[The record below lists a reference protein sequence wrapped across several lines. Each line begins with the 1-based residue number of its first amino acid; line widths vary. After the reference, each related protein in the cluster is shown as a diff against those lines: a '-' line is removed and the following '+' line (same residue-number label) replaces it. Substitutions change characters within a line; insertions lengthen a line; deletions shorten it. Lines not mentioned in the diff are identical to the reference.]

1 MLSIFVSITIVVFF
15 FNASARKVL
24 INFLSYFLNI
34 LEGEDKDSKKDES
47 ESVGKEKLAN
57 LIGRTINRL
66 FSVGF
71 VLSYAAFGFGMGEIL
86 GTLGTAL
93 YNVSYFFILPFGAFI
108 SAALPGILYG
118 EVKKKFKLNPTGNIF
133 LTSLL
138 ASIVFWWL
146 WSAGWEINATNA
158 DFQNAPSE
166 VFIFTG
172 RFDSFD
178 NTVETLGFLITTL
191 ISYLIATD
199 SPLLKDK
206 DTEKKEIDPEV

>member
-1 MLSIFVSITIVVFF
+1 MLSIFASITIVVFF

-71 VLSYAAFGFGMGEIL
+71 VLSYAAFGWGMGDIL
-86 GTLGTAL
+86 GTLGVRL
-93 YNVSYFFILPFGAFI
+93 YDVSYLFILPFGAFI
-108 SAALPGILYG
+108 SAALPGFLY
-118 EVKKKFKLNPTGNIF
+118 EELKKKFILNPTGNVF
-133 LTSLL
+133 LTPLL
-138 ASIVFWWL
+138 ASLAFWLFWAL
-146 WSAGWEINATNA
+146 GWSLKVSVAE
-158 DFQNAPSE
+158 FLNAPSE
-166 VFIFTG
+166 LYTLTG
-172 RFDSFD
+172 RFNSFD
-178 NTVETLGFLITTL
+178 NTVETLGFFITTL

-199 SPLLKDK
+199 SPLLKDN
-206 DTEKKEIDPEV
+206 DTEKKEEAKE

>member
-1 MLSIFVSITIVVFF
+1 MLSIFASITIVVFF

-34 LEGEDKDSKKDES
+34 LEGEDKNSKKDES

-57 LIGRTINRL
+57 LMGRTINRL

-86 GTLGTAL
+86 GKVGIHL
-93 YNVSYFFILPFGAFI
+93 YDVSYFFILPFGAFI
-108 SAALPGILYG
+108 SAALPGVLYG

-138 ASIVFWWL
+138 ASFAFYWFWYE
-146 WSAGWEINATNA
+146 GWAINAT
-158 DFQNAPSE
+158 DFQPQLSD
-166 VFIFTG
+166 VRTFTG
-172 RFDSFD
+172 RFLSFD

>member
-1 MLSIFVSITIVVFF
+1 MFSIFASITIVIFF
-15 FNASARKVL
+15 FNSSARKVL

-34 LEGEDKDSKKDES
+34 LEGEDKDSKKNES

-57 LIGRTINRL
+57 LVGRTINRL

-86 GTLGTAL
+86 GKVGVGL
-93 YNVSYFFILPFGAFI
+93 YNVSYFFIVPFGAFI

-118 EVKKKFKLNPTGNIF
+118 EVKKKFRLNPIGNMF

-138 ASIVFWWL
+138 GSIAFWFFWTVG
-146 WSAGWEINATNA
+146 WSINATNA
-158 DFQNAPSE
+158 DFLNAPSE
-166 VFIFTG
+166 IYTISG
-172 RFDSFD
+172 RFNSFD

-191 ISYLIATD
+191 ISYLVATD
-199 SPLLKDK
+199 SPLLK
-206 DTEKKEIDPEV
+206 DTEKKEIDPKV